1 MPRDRVS
8 SARDAAG
15 QAIGRLV
22 PAILDALA
30 VLEHAARN
38 LDPETLAA
46 LTEAVGQRGSDLGP
60 ALAAARA
67 LQWPE
72 GLVPVQ
78 DCLERAGQAALG
90 GIEALATAMATPDPL
105 RAANRAVR
113 AYGPSCEAIYPLA
126 PFMASVS
133 RFFLSPDARKD
144 DALVARLAA
153 QPGREGRGTMSLG
166 GPPGSRGGAALYV
179 PEDHDPSRPAPL
191 IVALHGGSG
200 DGAGFLWTWL
210 REARSRGCILL
221 APTAIGRTWSL
232 QEPALDGENIARLVA
247 QVAAGWAVDPAQ
259 MLLTGMSDGGTFA
272 YLHGLSAGAQFTH
285 LAPVAAAFHPIMASV
300 ADPARL
306 RGVPLFILHG
316 ARDWM
321 FPPET
326 AERAATLLTQA
337 GAAVRH
343 EEIEDLAHCW
353 PREAN
358 GRVLEWFLAR
368 QPPKAKK
375 G

>member
-1 MPRDRVS
+1 M
-8 SARDAAG
+8 SAGRDAAG
-15 QAIGRLV
+15 EAIGRLV

-30 VLEHAARN
+30 VLEHAARH

-46 LTEAVGQRGSDLGP
+46 LTQAVGERGSDLGP

-67 LQWPE
+67 LDWPE
-72 GLVPVQ
+72 GLIPVR
-78 DCLERAGQAALG
+78 DCMERAGQAALG
-90 GIEALATAMATPDPL
+90 GLDGLAGAMAAPDPL
-105 RAANRAVR
+105 RAAYRATR
-113 AYGPSCEAIYPLA
+113 AYGRGCEAIYPLA
-126 PFMASVS
+126 PFMSAVS
-133 RFFLSPDARKD
+133 RFFLTPEAREDA
-144 DALVARLAA
+144 ALAARLSA

-166 GPPGSRGGAALYV
+166 GPPGSRGAAALYV
-179 PEDHDPSRPAPL
+179 PEDHDPARPAPL

-200 DGAGFLWTWL
+200 DGGGFLWTWL
-210 REARSRGCILL
+210 RDARSRDCILL

-232 QEPALDGENIARLVA
+232 QDPALDGENITRLVA
-247 QVAAGWAVDPAQ
+247 QVASGWAVDPAR

-272 YLHGLSAGAQFTH
+272 YLHGLAAGVRFTH

-306 RGVPLFILHG
+306 RGLPVFILHG

-326 AERAATLLTQA
+326 AERAASLLVQG

-343 EEIEDLAHCW
+343 EEIADLAHCW

-358 GRVLEWFLAR
+358 GRVLDWFLGGGRSPLVA
-368 QPPKAKK
+368 
-375 G
+375 